1 MLAPSCPFPK
11 QGPVTREG
19 REALPNTCVCLIA
32 ESSATSAVPDMRRSQ
47 ERRAVLQVNKPCL
60 VAQMEER
67 REGERSTHVRGSS
80 LNGGPENG
88 GWKQQVSHT
97 VLPVQDDL
105 LNTLGE
111 QTPVLTCLC
120 PPPQAQAPAF
130 VVPGCK
136 RF

>member
-1 MLAPSCPFPK
+1 MLVPSCPFPK

-60 VAQMEER
+60 LAQMEGR

-80 LNGGPENG
+80 LNGGPEDG
-88 GWKQQVSHT
+88 GWKQQVSHA
-97 VLPVQDDL
+97 VLPVQADL

-111 QTPVLTCLC
+111 QTLVLTCLC

-130 VVPGCK
+130 VVSGCK